1 MKKIVLFLIF
11 FNYIFAYSN
20 YKIYEDYINQ
30 ILNYSL
36 KLSNDIYNPFV
47 PKKIVKK
54 DKSKKQIKSKITVVQ
69 VKPKV
74 KVLAILNDEVLLNYK
89 DVNKNEKKW
98 LKIGESLENYKLI
111 SIKKNTVLFKYKN
124 TIKVLPIDIKTNKFK
139 LKVSK

>member
-98 LKIGESLENYKLI
+98 LKKGEKLEDYKILK
-111 SIKKNTVLFKYKN
+111 IKKDSVLLKHKN
-124 TIKVLPIDIKTNKFK
+124 KIEILKLHNVNKIN
-139 LKVSK
+139 LKVFK